1 MTARA
6 QHFKSQ
12 GIHTL
17 ADAQRSVDAA
27 AKRLKRPTVELK
39 QVPHHLRGAASP
51 LLGFAVGD
59 CRGFWRGK
67 LWDPKAERGER

>member
-1 MTARA
+1 MTDRA

-12 GIHTL
+12 GIHTM
-17 ADAQRSVDAA
+17 AEAQKSVDAA

-39 QVPHHLRGAASP
+39 QVPDNLRGCVSP
-51 LLGFAVGD
+51 LLGLARGD

-67 LWDPKAERGER
+67 LWNPKTGEGL